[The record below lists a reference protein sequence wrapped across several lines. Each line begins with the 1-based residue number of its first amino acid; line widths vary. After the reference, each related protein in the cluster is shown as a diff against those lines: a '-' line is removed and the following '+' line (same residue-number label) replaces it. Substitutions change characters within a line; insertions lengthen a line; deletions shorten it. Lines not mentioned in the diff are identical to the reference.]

1 MFYEIVYWKCPEN
14 SSKILEKYLGKNLFL
29 INVQAED
36 VSLSGIFLISL
47 FICSLCYLYVIFL
60 EAEKNFRAQQ
70 QQQQQ
75 QQTKKDQIIHF
86 L

>member
-1 MFYEIVYWKCPEN
+1 MFWKFYQNPW
-14 SSKILEKYLGKNLFL
+14 KIPGKEFIFNKCASWRRVTFRDIFDKFVHLF
-29 INVQAED
+29 VCA
-36 VSLSGIFLISL
+36 
-47 FICSLCYLYVIFL
+47 LCYLYVMFL

>member
-1 MFYEIVYWKCPEN
+1 M
-14 SSKILEKYLGKNLFL
+14 
-29 INVQAED
+29 
-36 VSLSGIFLISL
+36 
-47 FICSLCYLYVIFL
+47 FL

-75 QQTKKDQIIHF
+75 QQQTKKDQIIHF

>member
-1 MFYEIVYWKCPEN
+1 M
-14 SSKILEKYLGKNLFL
+14 
-29 INVQAED
+29 
-36 VSLSGIFLISL
+36 
-47 FICSLCYLYVIFL
+47 FL

-75 QQTKKDQIIHF
+75 QQQQTKKDQIIHF